1 MYDIM
6 TIIQLVRDRLKLTG
20 LFAAVSIVN
29 PPQLDVTPSNPFYYV
44 WSLSMLD
51 RAMIFGL
58 VAGIGAFIF
67 VLELVRRRRL
77 KEEYSLLWLATAV
90 ALIIL
95 SLSRPTLDVLAS
107 AVGIIY
113 PPSALFLVAMI
124 FVLLILL
131 HYSIVLTRLTHENK
145 ENAQQLALL
154 RWQIEEMQK
163 TLAAREEHTYERQD
177 NKDGRVKRDEPVVLT
192 QGVDVLA
199 Q

>member
-1 MYDIM
+1 M
-6 TIIQLVRDRLKLTG
+6 TTKQNVRNNVSS
-20 LFAAVSIVN
+20 LFALVAVTNLPTVDTSV
-29 PPQLDVTPSNPFYYV
+29 SNPFYV
-44 WSLSMLD
+44 IWSLSMVD

-95 SLSRPTLDVLAS
+95 SLSRPVLDLLAN

-113 PPSALFLVAMI
+113 PPSALFLVAVI

-131 HYSIVLTRLTHENK
+131 HYSIVLTRLTQENK

-154 RWQIEEMQK
+154 RWQIEQMQK
-163 TLAAREEHTYERQD
+163 TLTTSEEHPNERQND
-177 NKDGRVKRDEPVVLT
+177 QSGRVNRDKPVVLS
-192 QGVDVLA
+192 QGIDVLA

>member
-1 MYDIM
+1 MSS
-6 TIIQLVRDRLKLTG
+6 
-20 LFAAVSIVN
+20 LFALVAIGNLPKVDASL
-29 PPQLDVTPSNPFYYV
+29 PNPFYV
-44 WSLSMLD
+44 IWSLSMVD

-58 VAGIGAFIF
+58 IAGIGAFIF

-95 SLSRPTLDVLAS
+95 SLSRPVLDLLAS
-107 AVGIIY
+107 TVGIIY
-113 PPSALFLVAMI
+113 PPSALFLVAVI
-124 FVLLILL
+124 FVLFILL
-131 HYSIVLTRLTHENK
+131 HYSIVLTRLTQENK

-154 RWQIEEMQK
+154 RWQIEQLQK
-163 TLAAREEHTYERQD
+163 SLPVSEEHPNERQND
-177 NKDGRVKRDEPVVLT
+177 QNSRVNRDKPVVLT

>member
-1 MYDIM
+1 MI
-6 TIIQLVRDRLKLTG
+6 
-20 LFAAVSIVN
+20 
-29 PPQLDVTPSNPFYYV
+29 
-44 WSLSMLD
+44 D

-58 VAGIGAFIF
+58 VAGIGTFIF

-77 KEEYSLLWLATAV
+77 KEEYSLLWLATAA

-95 SLSRPTLDVLAS
+95 SLSRPTLDTLAS

-113 PPSALFLVAMI
+113 PPSALFLVAVI
-124 FVLLILL
+124 FVLFILL
-131 HYSIVLTRLTHENK
+131 HYSVVLTRLTQENK

-154 RWQIEEMQK
+154 RWQIEQMQK
-163 TLAAREEHTYERQD
+163 TLATGQENTNERQND
-177 NKDGRVKRDEPVVLT
+177 QNSRVNRDKPVVLT

>member
-1 MYDIM
+1 MNIKQKFAGNLSAAFVFIAVTNPAQVDISP
-6 TIIQLVRDRLKLTG
+6 
-20 LFAAVSIVN
+20 A
-29 PPQLDVTPSNPFYYV
+29 NPFDYI

-90 ALIIL
+90 VLIIL
-95 SLSRPTLDVLAS
+95 SLSRPLLDTLAS

-124 FVLLILL
+124 FVLFILL
-131 HYSIVLTRLTHENK
+131 HYSIVLTRLTQENK

-154 RWQIEEMQK
+154 RWQMEQMQK
-163 TLAAREEHTYERQD
+163 TLAAREEHPYERQD
-177 NKDGRVKRDEPVVLT
+177 DKDSRVNRDEPVVLS
-192 QGVDVLA
+192 
-199 Q
+199 

>member
-1 MYDIM
+1 
-6 TIIQLVRDRLKLTG
+6 
-20 LFAAVSIVN
+20 
-29 PPQLDVTPSNPFYYV
+29 
-44 WSLSMLD
+44 MLD

-58 VAGIGAFIF
+58 VAGIGTFIF

-77 KEEYSLLWLATAV
+77 KEEYSLLWLATAA

-95 SLSRPTLDVLAS
+95 SLSRPTLDTLAS

-124 FVLLILL
+124 FVLFILL
-131 HYSIVLTRLTHENK
+131 HYSIVLTRLTQENK

-154 RWQIEEMQK
+154 RFQMEQMQK
-163 TLAAREEHTYERQD
+163 TLATRDINAHESQ
-177 NKDGRVKRDEPVVLT
+177 NNQNSRVNRDKPVVLT
-192 QGVDVLA
+192 QGVDILA

>member
-1 MYDIM
+1 M
-6 TIIQLVRDRLKLTG
+6 V
-20 LFAAVSIVN
+20 
-29 PPQLDVTPSNPFYYV
+29 
-44 WSLSMLD
+44 D

-95 SLSRPTLDVLAS
+95 SLSRPVLDLLAN

-113 PPSALFLVAMI
+113 PPSALFLVAVI

-131 HYSIVLTRLTHENK
+131 HYSIVLTRLTQENK

-154 RWQIEEMQK
+154 RWQIEQMQK
-163 TLAAREEHTYERQD
+163 TLTTSEEHPNERQND
-177 NKDGRVKRDEPVVLT
+177 QSGRVNRDKPVVLS
-192 QGVDVLA
+192 QGIDVLA

>member
-1 MYDIM
+1 
-6 TIIQLVRDRLKLTG
+6 
-20 LFAAVSIVN
+20 
-29 PPQLDVTPSNPFYYV
+29 
-44 WSLSMLD
+44 MLD

-58 VAGIGAFIF
+58 IAGVGTFIF

-77 KEEYSLLWLATAV
+77 KEEYSLLWLATAA

-95 SLSRPTLDVLAS
+95 SLSRPTLDTLAS
-107 AVGIIY
+107 TVGIIY

-124 FVLLILL
+124 FVLFILL
-131 HYSIVLTRLTHENK
+131 HYSVVLTRLTQENK

-154 RWQIEEMQK
+154 RFQMEQMQK
-163 TLAAREEHTYERQD
+163 ALALREDNPNERQND
-177 NKDGRVKRDEPVVLT
+177 QSSRVNRDKPVVLT